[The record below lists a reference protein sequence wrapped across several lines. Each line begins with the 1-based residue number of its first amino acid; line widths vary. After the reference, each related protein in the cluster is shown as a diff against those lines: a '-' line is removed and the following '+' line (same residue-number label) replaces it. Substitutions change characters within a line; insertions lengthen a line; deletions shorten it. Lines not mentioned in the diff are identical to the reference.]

1 VLYFVHGSSKE
12 MEHLSASMHYPTDRS
27 GHPGSL
33 EACVVMYRSLHLC
46 LATLTGLQ
54 GLQLADQGRK
64 SFGGTYQIVELV
76 VIGGSVNMVGR
87 GGVGNLTVAASLVR
101 PLTDSGVASRGQRE
115 EPSTTVTECSRRSR
129 EAHVWVA
136 IVGRS
141 LVHRLFAD

>member
-87 GGVGNLTVAASLVR
+87 GGVAGEPYGSCVAGQA
-101 PLTDSGVASRGQRE
+101 THGQRGGQQR
-115 EPSTTVTECSRRSR
+115 TKRR
-129 EAHVWVA
+129 A
-136 IVGRS
+136 INNSNRMQPQE
-141 LVHRLFAD
+141 